1 MNNIFEFML
10 LLVRNENHY
19 YNDEIKGI
27 YGFCLLISF
36 LMDKRVLEFTGKD
49 TLAFHYVHR

>member
-10 LLVRNENHY
+10 LPIRNENHY
-19 YNDEIKGI
+19 YNEEIKGI
-27 YGFCLLISF
+27 CGFRLVISF
-36 LMDKRVLEFTGKD
+36 LMDSRFLEFMGKE